1 MNDAIRHIGIKDF
14 RHWLRRAT
22 PHRKLRRLSAF
33 RKMLDIPSHPLLDK
47 TALVGGCVRLPLKVD
62 AGRLRG
68 EIAALPDS
76 LWGTSGG
83 RVGVHKVS
91 EALFLRGFAPSE
103 GEKPVA
109 DRPTLNLLP
118 YARFI
123 IEQVLPA
130 APLRCLLARLPA
142 GASIAPHTDLAP
154 YFSKTLRIHVPVETN
169 ASVHMIAG
177 GLCYSMQLDEI
188 WVLNNSATHA
198 VWNAHPTLSRTHMIY
213 DLLPSP
219 ELCELLRAGERN
231 LGTHLPHVDQY
242 FKDARHAK
250 AAANG

>member
-1 MNDAIRHIGIKDF
+1 
-14 RHWLRRAT
+14 
-22 PHRKLRRLSAF
+22 LSAF

-142 GASIAPHTDLAP
+142 GASIAPHIDLAP

-177 GLCYSMQLDEI
+177 GLCYSMRPDEI

-219 ELCELLRAGERN
+219 ELSELLRAGERN

-250 AAANG
+250 AAANR

>member
-1 MNDAIRHIGIKDF
+1 
-14 RHWLRRAT
+14 
-22 PHRKLRRLSAF
+22 
-33 RKMLDIPSHPLLDK
+33 MLDIPGHPLLDK
-47 TALVGGCVRLPLKVD
+47 AALVGGCMRLPLKID
-62 AGRLRG
+62 ADRLRD

-76 LWGTSGG
+76 LWGTRGG

-91 EALFLRGFAPSE
+91 EALFLRGFAPAE

-109 DRPTLNLLP
+109 DRPPLNLLP

-123 IEQVLPA
+123 IEQMLPA

-169 ASVHMIAG
+169 ASAYMIAG
-177 GLCYSMQLDEI
+177 GLCYSMQPGEV

-198 VWNAHPTLSRTHMIY
+198 VWNAHPTLSRTHMIC
-213 DLLPSP
+213 DFLPSP
-219 ELCELLRAGERN
+219 ALGGLLRSGERN
-231 LGTHLPHVDQY
+231 LGAHLPHVDQY
-242 FKDARHAK
+242 FKNARYAK
-250 AAANG
+250 AAAGG